1 MSLPCKWVVVQAVQV
16 AEVVKAVH
24 QAAALALVV
33 VPVAPLRKK
42 RSNPSAVA
50 AANTFVAGEP
60 FVASA

>member
-1 MSLPCKWVVVQAVQV
+1 V
-16 AEVVKAVH
+16 AEVVKAVP

-33 VPVAPLRKK
+33 VPVAPRRKK

-60 FVASA
+60 VVATA